1 MALPVDEL
9 NAATKKGYLNEAVVQ
24 SAYDQS
30 AFYKMQWMKGF
41 VEVLDGGSL
50 MEFPVRYKKQGTGEI
65 ADPRSQ
71 LQFQSVATRTAGQ
84 VNWGFARAVTMLYWD
99 EKVKNAG
106 AAKVFDLAADR
117 MTELRDEITDLL
129 CTKLLTVDAAPGNFD
144 LWSLN
149 FIIDSANTYAGITI
163 ADAANW
169 TSTEDNATTTL
180 TIFGTTSLT
189 AAVANSTLGIYKP
202 SLHLTT
208 RLLYAKYMSL
218 LTPNQIYQDTETAAL
233 GFSNILLIDAP
244 VVGDAYLPV
253 GYWLG
258 IDMDAFEVRTDGSG
272 TNGIDLTDWI
282 DLTPVGYVNSAG
294 KVATFAGQVICR
306 RRRTSFK
313 FDHLLAA
320 N

>member
-50 MEFPVRYKKQGTGEI
+50 MEFPIRYKKQGTGET

-71 LQFQSVATRTAGQ
+71 LMFQSVQTRTAGQ

-129 CTKLLTVDAAPGNFD
+129 CTQLLTNTAAPGTFD
-144 LWSLN
+144 LWPLSY
-149 FIIDSANTYAGITI
+149 IIDSANTYAGVTVS
-163 ADAANW
+163 DASNW
-169 TSTEDNATTTL
+169 ASTEDGSTTTMTL
-180 TIFGTTSLT
+180 FGSGSLT
-189 AAVANSTLGIYKP
+189 ASVAAATLGIYKP

-208 RLLYAKYMSL
+208 RNLYAKYMSL
-218 LTPNQIYQDTETAAL
+218 LTPNQIYQDTETAAM

-244 VVGDAYLPV
+244 VVGDAYLPAAM
-253 GYWLG
+253 WLG

-282 DLTPVGYVNSAG
+282 DLTPVGYINSAG

-306 RRRTSFK
+306 RRKTSFK
-313 FDHLLAA
+313 YTALDYTK
-320 N
+320 